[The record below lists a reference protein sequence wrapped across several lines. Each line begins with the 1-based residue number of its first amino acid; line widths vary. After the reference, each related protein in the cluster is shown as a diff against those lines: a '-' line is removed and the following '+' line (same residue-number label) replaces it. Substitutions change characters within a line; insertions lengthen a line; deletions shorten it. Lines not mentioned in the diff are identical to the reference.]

1 MPYGFWSKAGL
12 RWRWP
17 RRWDGMP
24 IPLAGGLPSSA
35 RAVRRRWPSSSRVVP
50 PAIDGVQQTEMKA
63 VVQEKVNSF
72 FTQLAGRQPEVKQR
86 CRTVLL
92 TRAEGLLG
100 KAHADPRRPTNVDP
114 TLVSV

>member
-1 MPYGFWSKAGL
+1 MSSTGQA
-12 RWRWP
+12 
-17 RRWDGMP
+17 
-24 IPLAGGLPSSA
+24 LPSYSPDFNA
-35 RAVRRRWPSSSRVVP
+35 DEAIWNWVRQEVTANPVSSTGQ
-50 PAIDGVQQTEMKA
+50 ALCLGAEFA
-63 VVQEKVNSF
+63 VQEKVNNF

-86 CRTVLL
+86 CRTVLQ